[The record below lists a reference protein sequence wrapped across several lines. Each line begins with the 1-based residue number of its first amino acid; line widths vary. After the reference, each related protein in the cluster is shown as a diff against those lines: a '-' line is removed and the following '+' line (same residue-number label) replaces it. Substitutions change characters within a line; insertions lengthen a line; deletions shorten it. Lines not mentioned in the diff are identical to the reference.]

1 MVNEI
6 RALDFP
12 YFWFRNFSFV
22 IPFAM
27 LNPKFDNWNLF
38 TNKNYTPSPI
48 NDFFKIYLFD
58 RSEQKW
64 VYNSKRQVYC
74 IR

>member
-48 NDFFKIYLFD
+48 NDFLKIWSIW
-58 RSEQKW
+58 SEQKW

>member
-48 NDFFKIYLFD
+48 NDFFLNLSIW
-58 RSEQKW
+58 SEQKW
-64 VYNSKRQVYC
+64 VYNFKRQVYC

>member
-12 YFWFRNFSFV
+12 LFLFWNFSFV

-48 NDFFKIYLFD
+48 NDFFLNLSIW
-58 RSEQKW
+58 SEQKW